1 MENFAHSS
9 LEISRCNVDG
19 KYCRPREKHEPRK
32 VVSLITLS
40 KALFLIPVSGGDKE
54 ADATP
59 MDPAKAEWLRS
70 GMFPEL
76 MHVKQG

>member
-1 MENFAHSS
+1 M
-9 LEISRCNVDG
+9 
-19 KYCRPREKHEPRK
+19 
-32 VVSLITLS
+32 VSLITLS

-59 MDPAKAEWLRS
+59 MDPAKDEWLRS

-76 MHVKQG
+76 VHVKQG